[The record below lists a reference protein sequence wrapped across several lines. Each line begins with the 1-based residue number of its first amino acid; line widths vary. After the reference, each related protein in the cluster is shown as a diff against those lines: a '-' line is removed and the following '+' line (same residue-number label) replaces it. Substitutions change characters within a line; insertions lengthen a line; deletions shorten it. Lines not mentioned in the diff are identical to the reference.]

1 MSVVRWGILS
11 TSRHATKTWIPAL
24 AAAPSAEL
32 VAVASRDEERA
43 RAFAE
48 AQGIP
53 TAYGSYEALLAAGD
67 IDAVYIPLPNHLHK
81 PWTLRAAEAGKHVLC
96 EKPLA
101 LNAAEAEEMVT
112 ACRAAGVHLM
122 EAFQW
127 RHHAQAHTVR
137 SLVRE
142 GRIGALRMITASFSF
157 TLTRPDDVRWRA
169 EWGGGSLYDLGCY
182 PVAVAR
188 FVVGA
193 EPLSVTAQARWRNG
207 VDVSLVGTLRF
218 PGDVLAHI
226 DSSFEMPLRRFYDV
240 IGAEGSLRVERA
252 YNPTDAF
259 RAQILH
265 LGADREPLEAID
277 VGATNSY
284 TRMIEDFS
292 RAILEGH
299 EPPYSGE
306 DGVRNMRVIDALYH
320 AAREGGTVEVG
331 A

>member
-1 MSVVRWGILS
+1 MDVVRWGILS
-11 TSRHATKTWIPAL
+11 TSRHAAKTWIPAL

-32 VAVASRDEERA
+32 VAVASRDEARA

-48 AQGIP
+48 KHNVPA
-53 TAYGSYEALLAAGD
+53 AYGSYEALLAAED
-67 IDAVYIPLPNHLHK
+67 VDAVYIPLPNHLHK
-81 PWTLRAAEAGKHVLC
+81 PWTLRAAQAGKHVLC

-101 LNAAEAEEMVT
+101 LNAAEAEEMVA
-112 ACRAAGVHLM
+112 ACRAAGVKLM

-127 RHHAQAHTVR
+127 RHHPQAHAVR
-137 SLVRE
+137 AMVRE
-142 GRIGALRMITASFSF
+142 GRVGALRMIAAGFSF

-169 EWGGGSLYDLGCY
+169 EWGGGALYDVGCY
-182 PVAVAR
+182 TVSVAR

-193 EPLSVTAQARWRNG
+193 EPLRVTAQARWRNG

-218 PGDVLAHI
+218 PNDVLAHI
-226 DSSFEMPLRRFYDV
+226 DCSFEMPLRRFYDV
-240 IGAEGSLRVERA
+240 VGADGSLRVERA

-277 VGATNSY
+277 VGAANSY

-292 RAILEGH
+292 RAVIEGG

-306 DGVRNMRVIDALYH
+306 DAVRNMRVIDALYR

-331 A
+331 P